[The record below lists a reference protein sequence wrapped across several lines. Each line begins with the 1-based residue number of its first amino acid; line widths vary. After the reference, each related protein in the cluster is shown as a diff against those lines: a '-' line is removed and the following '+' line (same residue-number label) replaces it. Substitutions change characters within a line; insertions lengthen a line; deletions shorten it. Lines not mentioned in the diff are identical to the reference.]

1 MRSER
6 EYCVFPKNICI
17 QRFFHASVVFSNWII
32 NILLNSILQ
41 NIDPV
46 EKMYFIPFK
55 RNFMIVAGFEKNI
68 YV

>member
-1 MRSER
+1 MNTGFSQRIFVFKDLSM
-6 EYCVFPKNICI
+6 VFP
-17 QRFFHASVVFSNWII
+17 NWIR
-32 NILLNSILQ
+32 NILLNSVPQ

-46 EKMYFIPFK
+46 EKLNFIPFK